1 MPVLSK
7 EKHNQLLRQLQL
19 RYENLRCYFDSRELK
34 SPGEG
39 TKSGTWLHPDKMC
52 STEGNNVEISMA
64 VEDFKTILTEIKKLK

>member
-19 RYENLRCYFDSRELK
+19 RYENLRAHFDKRELR
-34 SPGEG
+34 SSGEG
-39 TKSGTWLHPDKMC
+39 AKGYWLYPEKMC
-52 STEGNNVEISMA
+52 ATEGNSVEISMA